1 MPILIPLID
10 RLGFLSG
17 RKGEFPF
24 CKGSELDSILVHML
38 PVTGISATSVSQS
51 NNSLLETAGKK
62 KKKGRFWIRLAQT
75 DARK

>member
-1 MPILIPLID
+1 M
-10 RLGFLSG
+10 SG

-38 PVTGISATSVSQS
+38 LVTGISATSVSQS

-62 KKKGRFWIRLAQT
+62 KKGRFWIRLAQT